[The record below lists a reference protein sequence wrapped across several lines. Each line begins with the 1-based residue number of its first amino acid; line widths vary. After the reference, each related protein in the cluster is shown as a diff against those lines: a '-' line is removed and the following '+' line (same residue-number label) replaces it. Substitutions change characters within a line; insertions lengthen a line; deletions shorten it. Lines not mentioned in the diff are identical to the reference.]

1 MENILD
7 LYALPY
13 DPDKPVVCFDERPCQ
28 LIGEKRVAKPP
39 NPGRLERYDYEYERQ
54 GTCNIFGFFQPLQN
68 WRHMKATHHR
78 KSEDFALC
86 MQYLVD
92 VLFSEASEVQVVLD
106 NLNTHTPA
114 ALYRTFEPNEA
125 LRILN
130 RLRFHYTP
138 KHGSWLNMVEFE
150 FSVLSRQCLN
160 RRIPEFEQL
169 RQEVGCWEETRNQ
182 TKATVNWLF
191 SVEDARTKL
200 SRLYP
205 QPSLS

>member
-1 MENILD
+1 MF
-7 LYALPY
+7 
-13 DPDKPVVCFDERPCQ
+13 CF
-28 LIGEKRVAKPP
+28 L
-39 NPGRLERYDYEYERQ
+39 
-54 GTCNIFGFFQPLQN
+54 
-68 WRHMKATHHR
+68 
-78 KSEDFALC
+78 
-86 MQYLVD
+86 
-92 VLFSEASEVQVVLD
+92 EASEVQVVLD

-114 ALYRTFEPNEA
+114 ALYRTFEPDES

-160 RRIPEFEQL
+160 RRIPDFDL
-169 RQEVGCWEETRNQ
+169 LSQEVGSWEEKGNESE
-182 TKATVNWLF
+182 ATINWLF

>member
-1 MENILD
+1 
-7 LYALPY
+7 
-13 DPDKPVVCFDERPCQ
+13 
-28 LIGEKRVAKPP
+28 
-39 NPGRLERYDYEYERQ
+39 
-54 GTCNIFGFFQPLQN
+54 
-68 WRHMKATHHR
+68 
-78 KSEDFALC
+78 
-86 MQYLVD
+86 
-92 VLFSEASEVQVVLD
+92 
-106 NLNTHTPA
+106 
-114 ALYRTFEPNEA
+114 
-125 LRILN
+125 
-130 RLRFHYTP
+130 